1 MPYID
6 AKLSVKLDEN
16 QKDELQKKLSDA
28 VSSAFGKPKAYIMAN
43 IEDSM
48 SLFMGE
54 RKIEK
59 GAYVSVSLL
68 GSASKPACQGLTRDI
83 CSILTSEYGLEGS
96 GIYITYHP
104 TDLWGWNGS
113 MF

>member
-6 AKLSVKLDEN
+6 AKLSVKLEEN
-16 QKDELQKKLSDA
+16 QKDDLQKKLSAA
-28 VSSAFGKPKAYIMAN
+28 VSSAFSKPNAYIMAN
-43 IEDSM
+43 IEDSK
-48 SLFMGE
+48 SLFMGD
-54 RKIEK
+54 RKLDK
-59 GAYVSVSLL
+59 GAYISVSLL
-68 GSASKPACQGLTRDI
+68 GSASKPACQSLTRDI

-104 TDLWGWNGS
+104 TELWGWNAS